1 MEKNIIM
8 KYDLEKIKHL
18 YPFKSNFLTIGDLNY
33 HYINEG
39 KGEPLLMVHGNPTWS
54 FYFRNLVSKLSDK
67 YQTIVPDHI
76 GCGLS
81 DKPEKNRYDYKL
93 QSRVENLER
102 LVNQLNPEKK
112 ITLILHDW
120 GGMIGLA
127 FALRNMDKV
136 GRIILTNTSGFFPPG
151 RTIPF
156 RLFLM
161 RYLTPFA
168 KPATLGLNLFSAAAL
183 FMATKKGLACD
194 VKKGLTLPYNS
205 WKNRIATYEFVQ
217 DIPLAKQDRSY
228 DLVKQVD
235 DNLHRLKKLPIL
247 ILWGE
252 HDFIFTME
260 YFNEWKKRFPEAKA
274 VSFPES
280 GHYLFE
286 DEPEKTLALIEEF
299 LSNNPL

>member
-1 MEKNIIM
+1 
-8 KYDLEKIKHL
+8 
-18 YPFKSNFLTIGDLNY
+18 
-33 HYINEG
+33 
-39 KGEPLLMVHGNPTWS
+39 
-54 FYFRNLVSKLSDK
+54 
-67 YQTIVPDHI
+67 
-76 GCGLS
+76 
-81 DKPEKNRYDYKL
+81 
-93 QSRVENLER
+93 
-102 LVNQLNPEKK
+102 
-112 ITLILHDW
+112 
-120 GGMIGLA
+120 
-127 FALRNMDKV
+127 
-136 GRIILTNTSGFFPPG
+136 
-151 RTIPF
+151 
-156 RLFLM
+156 M